1 MNASVAQSQLRSATG
16 AAWLAVGTNTVLLI
30 AKGTV
35 GLFTGSLI
43 ILSEALDSLVDLVAA
58 VSALV
63 TVRAARAPADPDH
76 QYGHGKFEALG
87 GAFEGALI
95 VLTVLWIAWEAV
107 HRLQGGSHVVRMP
120 LIALTVLAASIVAK
134 TLVSRRLDQ
143 VAHATDSLA
152 LEADSWHLKGDVY
165 VSVAAIAGLLGVWIG
180 QELGDS
186 RWALL
191 DPVAAL
197 VVSMLLLIAGV
208 RVTWGAVTHLAD
220 VALPPDEE
228 ARIRGLLVQHQGFF
242 QDFHALRSRKSG
254 PTRLAD
260 LHLTVCRHMT
270 VAESHIL
277 TDHLEEELG
286 AEFPV
291 MDVTIHVEPC
301 AGGCA
306 TCRYKERWPDAE
318 RP

>member
-1 MNASVAQSQLRSATG
+1 MTASAAQTQLRSATR
-16 AAWLAVGTNTVLLI
+16 AAWLAVGTNIGLLV
-30 AKGTV
+30 AKGAV
-35 GLFTGSLI
+35 GFLTGSLI
-43 ILSEALDSLVDLVAA
+43 VLSEALDSLVDLVAA
-58 VSALV
+58 VSALF

-87 GAFEGALI
+87 GAFEGILI

-107 HRLQGGSHVVRMP
+107 HRLLAGGHAMRMP
-120 LIALTVLAASIVAK
+120 VLALTVLVASIVTK

-143 VAHATDSLA
+143 VARETDSLA
-152 LEADSWHLKGDVY
+152 LEADSWHLKGDIY
-165 VSVAAIAGLLGVWIG
+165 VSAAAIAGVLGVWVG
-180 QELGDS
+180 QETGDP
-186 RWALL
+186 RLALL
-191 DPVAAL
+191 DPVAAM
-197 VVSMLLLIAGV
+197 VVSGLLLIAGV

-228 ARIRGLLVQHQGFF
+228 ARIRRLLVQHQGFF
-242 QDFHALRSRKSG
+242 QDFHALRSRRSG

-277 TDHLEEELG
+277 TDHLEAEMG

-306 TCRYKERWPDAE
+306 TCRYKERWPAAE
-318 RP
+318 RA